1 MKAKIQV
8 QFSKSDLQKWSQDC
22 HKIVT
27 KLSQNCQSLNIFEKQ
42 NWDLIEF
49 TQIGRDKLKK
59 I

>member
-8 QFSKSDLQKWSQDC
+8 QFSKSDLQK
-22 HKIVT
+22 
-27 KLSQNCQSLNIFEKQ
+27 LLQNCQSLNIFEKQ

-49 TQIGRDKLKK
+49 TQIWRDKLKK